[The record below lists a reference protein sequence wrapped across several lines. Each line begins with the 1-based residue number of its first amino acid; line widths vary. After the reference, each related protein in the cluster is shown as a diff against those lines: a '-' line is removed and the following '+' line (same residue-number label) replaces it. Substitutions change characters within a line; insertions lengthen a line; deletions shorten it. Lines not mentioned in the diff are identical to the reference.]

1 MYVSA
6 GISPAIWLNR
16 VEYQAVVI
24 LGSKVTET
32 FETTENSW
40 IYRLVSGKSNALVM
54 AFPNE
59 QIKIMMMVRDQMS
72 PCY

>member
-16 VEYQAVVI
+16 VEYQALVI

-40 IYRLVSGKSNALVM
+40 IYRLVSGKSNVLVM
-54 AFPNE
+54 AFPIE